1 MIIFQATIF
10 YLIFLLFLGIGLPVS
25 IRVFKNRPT
34 LAFVAARFFGF
45 VLFGYLVW
53 LLASVK
59 LLNYQNTGII
69 TAGFILLIIFGF
81 YFSKSYLKNL
91 FKTHLTDKRA
101 SSVLKK
107 VVIIESLTFFAYLA
121 YLYLRSYNG
130 AINGTERFMD
140 MALLSAS
147 GKSEYFPF
155 IDPWY
160 AGHTVNYY
168 YYGSYLMS
176 LISNLSRTV
185 YSLSYNFSLGLI
197 YSQSLM
203 LAGVIGYL
211 LTKSKKLAILG
222 ALLVTTAGTLF
233 FAGCTLKASLGETV
247 KQCSY
252 ASSTRLYTPSYI
264 INEIPSYS
272 FTVGDLHAH
281 LLALPFFLFALLLIY
296 QLAFSKKPSALL
308 FGMLGVSLATSGMI
322 NAWDLITLGCL
333 LFLVVMYKL
342 WRAENLESKKY
353 LLAYLLT
360 CFLLIAFLMYPAL
373 RNFSSPVLG
382 LGFIPS
388 YVNLHQ
394 LSNVQ
399 WPTPLLAQV
408 GMWGIFLAGIFAALI
423 FKRKFLKENLFVVPA
438 AVLALGII
446 LGVEVVFI
454 RDIYSVANPP
464 YFRANTTFKFGYH
477 AWTLFS
483 LIFAFCISLLAGHE
497 KVKKTKLVKWLI
509 ILVITSGAFYPY
521 QAIKQFYLNDKDKN
535 IESLNGSLWMQTSMG
550 DDLAAIEFINQNIKH
565 RAVIVEAVGDSYT
578 SYARINTFTGSIAP
592 VGWQTHEWTW
602 RFEGKN
608 AKNFKSG
615 EQVETGW
622 GKVAKVASDIQKLY
636 ETKDITEAKQIIES
650 YKIEYI
656 YVGNLERQ
664 KYLNIFEDK
673 FYQIGSII
681 FEAGGSKL
689 FMVKKI
695 DKRLKI

>member
-1 MIIFQATIF
+1 MIILQATIF
-10 YLIFLLFLGIGLPVS
+10 YLIFLLFTGIGLPVS
-25 IRVFKNRPT
+25 IRVFKHRPIV
-34 LAFVAARFFGF
+34 AFVAARFFGL

-53 LLASVK
+53 FLASIK
-59 LLNYQNTGII
+59 LLSYQNTGVI
-69 TAGFILLIIFGF
+69 TAGFILLIIFGL
-81 YFSKSYLKNL
+81 YFSKSYFKNL
-91 FKTHLTDKRA
+91 FSNQNKKITDQTA
-101 SSVLKK
+101 LKK
-107 VVIIESLTFFAYLA
+107 ILFIEVITFIAYLA

-147 GKSEYFPF
+147 GKTEYFPF

-176 LISNLSRTV
+176 LISNLSRSA

-222 ALLVTTAGTLF
+222 ALLVTTAGTIF
-233 FAGCTLKASLGETV
+233 FAGCTLKASLGEV
-247 KQCSY
+247 IKQCSY

-281 LLALPFFLFALLLIY
+281 LLALPFFLFALMLIY

-342 WRAENLESKKY
+342 WRADNLESKKFF
-353 LLAYLLT
+353 LAYLLI

-446 LGVEVVFI
+446 VGVEIVFI

-477 AWTLFS
+477 AWTILS
-483 LIFAFCISLLAGHE
+483 LIFVYCVSLFVL
-497 KVKKTKLVKWLI
+497 KVKEDKFVKWLI
-509 ILVITSGAFYPY
+509 AISVIGGMFYPY
-521 QAIKQFYLNDKDKN
+521 QAIKQFYLNEKDKN
-535 IESLNGSLWMQTSMG
+535 IESLDGSKWMQTS
-550 DDLAAIEFINQNIKH
+550 DLEDLQTINYINKNFKVRSVIAEAA
-565 RAVIVEAVGDSYT
+565 GDSYT
-578 SYARINTFTGSIAP
+578 TYARISTFTGSIAP

-602 RFEGKN
+602 RFDGEA
-608 AKNFKSG
+608 AKKAKPK

-622 GKVAKVASDIQKLY
+622 GTVSKVGVDIQKLY
-636 ETKDITEAKQIIES
+636 EAKDLAEPTEIITRYGIK
-650 YKIEYI
+650 YI
-656 YVGNLERQ
+656 YVGKLEKE
-664 KYLNIFEDK
+664 KYLNLFESK
-673 FYQIGSII
+673 FYELGDLV
-681 FEAGGSKL
+681 FEFEGAKL
-689 FMVKKI
+689 FKVKI
-695 DKRLKI
+695 N

>member
-1 MIIFQATIF
+1 MIILQATIF
-10 YLIFLLFLGIGLPVS
+10 YLVFLLFTGIGLP
-25 IRVFKNRPT
+25 IATRVFKQRPT
-34 LAFVAARFFGF
+34 AAFITAKFFGL
-45 VLFGYLVW
+45 VLFGYLIW
-53 LLASVK
+53 LLASIK
-59 LLNYQNTGII
+59 LLNYQSINFI
-69 TAGFILLIIFGF
+69 TIIFLIFVAAGI
-81 YFSKSYLKNL
+81 YFSKSYFKNL
-91 FKTHLTDKRA
+91 FYQQNKKLAGQTA
-101 SSVLKK
+101 LKK
-107 VVIIESLTFFAYLA
+107 IITIEAVTFLAYLA
-121 YLYLRSYNG
+121 YLYLRSHNG

-147 GKSEYFPF
+147 GKTEFFPF

-176 LISNLSRTV
+176 LLSNLSRTT
-185 YSLSYNFSLGLI
+185 YNLSYNFSLGLI

-203 LAGVIGYL
+203 LAAVIGYC

-247 KQCSY
+247 KECSY

-296 QLAFSKKPSALL
+296 QLAVSEKSYKLL
-308 FGMLGVSLATSGMI
+308 FGLLCVSLATSGMI

-333 LFLVVMYKL
+333 LFLVVVYKI
-342 WRAENLESKKY
+342 WRAENSETKS
-353 LLAYLLT
+353 LLAYLFI
-360 CFLLIAFLMYPAL
+360 CFLFIGLLMFPAL
-373 RNFSSPVLG
+373 RTFSSPVLG

-399 WPTPLLAQV
+399 WPTPLLAQT
-408 GMWGIFLAGIFAALI
+408 GMWGIFLVGILSAII
-423 FKRKFLKENLFVVPA
+423 FKRKLLKENLFVVPA
-438 AVLALGII
+438 IVLAVGII
-446 LGVEVVFI
+446 LGVEIIFI

-477 AWTLFS
+477 AWTILS
-483 LIFAFCISLLAGHE
+483 LIFVYCVSLFMHKAREE
-497 KVKKTKLVKWLI
+497 KFSKWI
-509 ILVITSGAFYPY
+509 IVIVIFGGMFYPY
-521 QAIKQFYLNDKDKN
+521 QAIKQFYLNEKDKN
-535 IESLNGSLWMQTSMG
+535 IESLDGSLWMQTLQDG
-550 DDLAAIEFINQNIKH
+550 DLKTINFINKNFKK
-565 RAVIVEAVGDSYT
+565 RSVIAEAAGDSYT
-578 SYARINTFTGSIAP
+578 TYARISTFTGQIAP

-608 AKNFKSG
+608 AKNILPG

-622 GKVAKVASDIQKLY
+622 GKVSTVAGEIQKLY
-636 ETKDITEAKQIIES
+636 ETKDQAEAKKIIEK

-656 YVGNLERQ
+656 YVGNLERE
-664 KYLNIFEDK
+664 KYKNIFEGK
-673 FYQIGSII
+673 FYSIGELI
-681 FEAGGSKL
+681 FEQSGSKL
-689 FMVKKI
+689 FSLKKN
-695 DKRLKI
+695 